1 MCRKFDSCQS
11 NFISYS
17 VHSSSGSTFHPYSLV
32 VAIGGHNGAGRTVF
46 FILTGIEGG
55 GVANYENIKDYGFD
69 KRTAKEQREIA
80 VMGGKASGEARRRKA
95 DFRKTLNM
103 LLTAEIDNE
112 EYKPVLEALGIEC
125 TLESALNMAMIK
137 EGLAGNVKAYEAI
150 AKYAGQSNQTERD
163 DEEQRIRTERAK
175 RARDL
180 EVGNDDSNDE
190 NIQNFLKAMR
200 PTQEDLEELFDNVGD
215 GENEGEEKTE

>member
-11 NFISYS
+11 NFIAYS
-17 VHSSSGSTFHPYSLV
+17 VHSSRGSTFHPYSV

-46 FILTGIEGG
+46 FILTRIEGG

-103 LLTAEIDNE
+103 LLTAKIDSE
-112 EYKPVLEALGIEC
+112 EWKPVLEALGIEC

>member
-1 MCRKFDSCQS
+1 M
-11 NFISYS
+11 
-17 VHSSSGSTFHPYSLV
+17 
-32 VAIGGHNGAGRTVF
+32 
-46 FILTGIEGG
+46 
-55 GVANYENIKDYGFD
+55 ANYENIKDYGFD

-112 EYKPVLEALGIEC
+112 EYKPVLETLGIEC